1 MKKIIMLLLFSIT
14 TYAYALPD
22 CPEDTSKLW
31 DKCFGTYYDA
41 DGDQYDGEFK
51 DGVRHGQGTSTFVNG
66 DQYDGEWKDNKR
78 HGQGTYSYSSG
89 NQYVGEYKDDLRHG
103 RGTFTFV
110 NGGQYVGEYKDDLR
124 HGQGTFTFVNGE
136 QWAGFY
142 SNNQFIPNIC
152 EDMGLIKGSSEFG
165 QCVIALI
172 NKL

>member
-1 MKKIIMLLLFSIT
+1 MKKFIMLLLFSIT

-31 DKCFGTYYDA
+31 DKCFGTIN
-41 DGDQYDGEFK
+41 F
-51 DGVRHGQGTSTFVNG
+51 T
-66 DQYDGEWKDNKR
+66 
-78 HGQGTYSYSSG
+78 SG
-89 NQYVGEYKDDLRHG
+89 NQYVGEWKDDKMHG
-103 RGTFTFV
+103 QGTTTFA
-110 NGGQYVGEYKDDLR
+110 NGNQYVGEHKDNKM
-124 HGQGTFTFVNGE
+124 HGQGTYTFASGD

-142 SNNQFIPNIC
+142 SNGQYIPNIC